1 MILLK
6 PLKSNFIQFL
16 EEGWTGQCV
25 EYKVPR
31 KLLLD
36 TDQLVPPWLEK
47 IGFERLEENE
57 MDHAEEDRSILK
69 EKEVVVEK
77 EWQQFWNSSNR
88 STVDTMSVLINLILL
103 QTKIS
108 IQMFKYNDTC
118 QTICLNPLTRWN
130 DIVIR
135 VNSILNL
142 LLYKWLTTIINIP

>member
-1 MILLK
+1 
-6 PLKSNFIQFL
+6 
-16 EEGWTGQCV
+16 
-25 EYKVPR
+25 
-31 KLLLD
+31 
-36 TDQLVPPWLEK
+36 
-47 IGFERLEENE
+47 
-57 MDHAEEDRSILK
+57 MDHAEGDRRIN
-69 EKEVVVEK
+69 EGKEVVVEK

-108 IQMFKYNDTC
+108 IQMFKYNNTC
-118 QTICLNPLTRWN
+118 QTIYSNPLTRWK